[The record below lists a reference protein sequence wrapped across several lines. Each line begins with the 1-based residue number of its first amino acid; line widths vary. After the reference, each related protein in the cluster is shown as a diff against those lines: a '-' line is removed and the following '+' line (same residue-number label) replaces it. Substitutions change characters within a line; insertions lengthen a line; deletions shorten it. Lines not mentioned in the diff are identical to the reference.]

1 MLFVR
6 TFVEKINIISIQLMI
21 PTRVLKP
28 KLGFYVLCLILLS
41 VSSESY
47 FAKKDLKNSSE
58 HLNIYSPLCN

>member
-21 PTRVLKP
+21 PTRVLKL
-28 KLGFYVLCLILLS
+28 KLWFYVLCLILLS
-41 VSSESY
+41 VISEIY